1 MNNFFSWLV
10 RGDTVDQRRKIV
22 VKCFKSKG
30 PKDIV
35 VPLTVADVQRGFV
48 FDSYGYKNEIVLFL
62 RKDKKDRL

>member
-1 MNNFFSWLV
+1 MGNFFNWLV
-10 RGDTVDQRRKIV
+10 RGSTVDQRQKTI
-22 VKCFKSKG
+22 VKCLQSKG

-35 VPLTVADVQRGFV
+35 VPLTIADVQRGFV